1 MTPETTTASTT
12 SRSGPIYILTA
23 ALLWSTAGLLIKYI
37 PWHPLAIAS
46 LRSLIAATVF
56 VAAFGRSLFKRP
68 NHLTIISG
76 VALVM
81 TQTLFV
87 VANKLTT
94 ATNAIMLQYTSPAF
108 IMILGMLFYHYRPK
122 RREVIAMI
130 WAFAGIALFFF
141 GKLTPGNLIG
151 NAMAVFTGLTFAVVF
166 ILNGRPECQASL
178 ALFIGQIGTFLV
190 GLPMV
195 FLLDPADIKLMPV
208 LSIVVLGLFQ
218 LGLSYFLFNR
228 GIIRTAPLNAS
239 LLAMVEPLMS
249 PVWVFLFLR
258 EVPTVV
264 ALIGAAVVISAML
277 YLNLGAKSG
286 ATPGTKSD
294 VKSGA

>member
-1 MTPETTTASTT
+1 MTAETTPGNTN
-12 SRSGPIYILTA
+12 SRSGPIYILAA
-23 ALLWSTAGLLIKYI
+23 ALLWSTAGLLIKYV

-46 LRSLIAATVF
+46 LRSLIAALVF
-56 VAAFGRSLFKRP
+56 VFAFGRSLLKRP
-68 NHLTIISG
+68 NRLTFISG
-76 VALVM
+76 MALVL

-141 GKLTPGNLIG
+141 GKLSPGNLIG
-151 NAMAVFTGLTFAVVF
+151 NALAVFTGLTFAVVF

-178 ALFIGQIGTFLV
+178 ALFIGQVGTFLV

-195 FLLDPADIKLMPV
+195 FLLDPADIKPLPV
-208 LSIVVLGLFQ
+208 LSIIVLGLFQ

-228 GIIRTAPLNAS
+228 GIVRTAPLNAS

-249 PVWVFLFLR
+249 PVWVFLFLG
-258 EVPTVV
+258 EVPAAIAVV
-264 ALIGAAVVISAML
+264 GAAVVISAML
-277 YLNLGAKSG
+277 YLNLGAKPDAGHNHS
-286 ATPGTKSD
+286 ASKT
-294 VKSGA
+294 

>member
-1 MTPETTTASTT
+1 MTAETAPANTN
-12 SRSGPIYILTA
+12 SRSGPIYILAA
-23 ALLWSTAGLLIKYI
+23 ALLWSTAGLLIKYV

-46 LRSLIAATVF
+46 LRSLIAALVF
-56 VAAFGRSLFKRP
+56 VFAFGRSLLKRP
-68 NHLTIISG
+68 NHLTFISG
-76 VALVM
+76 MALVL

-108 IMILGMLFYHYRPK
+108 IMILGMLFYHYRPR

-141 GKLTPGNLIG
+141 GKLSPGNLIG
-151 NAMAVFTGLTFAVVF
+151 NALAVFTGLTFAVVF

-178 ALFIGQIGTFLV
+178 ALFIGQVGTFLV

-195 FLLDPADIKLMPV
+195 FLLDPADIKPLPV

-228 GIIRTAPLNAS
+228 GIVRTAPLNAS

-249 PVWVFLFLR
+249 PVWVFLFLG
-258 EVPTVV
+258 EVPTSMAVV
-264 ALIGAAVVISAML
+264 GAVVVISAML
-277 YLNLGAKSG
+277 YLNLGAKPDAGHNHS
-286 ATPGTKSD
+286 ANKP
-294 VKSGA
+294 

>member
-1 MTPETTTASTT
+1 MTAETAPANTN
-12 SRSGPIYILTA
+12 SRSGPIYILAA
-23 ALLWSTAGLLIKYI
+23 ALLWSTAGLLIKYV

-46 LRSLIAATVF
+46 LRSLIAALVF
-56 VAAFGRSLFKRP
+56 VFAFGRSLLKRP
-68 NHLTIISG
+68 NRLTFISG
-76 VALVM
+76 MALVL

-141 GKLTPGNLIG
+141 GKLSPGNLIG
-151 NAMAVFTGLTFAVVF
+151 NALAVFTGLTFAVVF

-178 ALFIGQIGTFLV
+178 ALFIGQVGTFLV

-195 FLLDPADIKLMPV
+195 FLLDPADIKPLPV

-228 GIIRTAPLNAS
+228 GIVRTAPLNAS

-249 PVWVFLFLR
+249 PVWVFLFLG
-258 EVPTVV
+258 EVPTSMAVV
-264 ALIGAAVVISAML
+264 GAVVVISAML
-277 YLNLGAKSG
+277 YLNLGAKPDAGHNHS
-286 ATPGTKSD
+286 ANKP
-294 VKSGA
+294 

>member
-1 MTPETTTASTT
+1 MTAETAPANTN
-12 SRSGPIYILTA
+12 SRSGPIYILAA
-23 ALLWSTAGLLIKYI
+23 ALLWSTAGLLIKYV

-46 LRSLIAATVF
+46 LRSLIAALVF
-56 VAAFGRSLFKRP
+56 VFAFGRSLLKRP
-68 NHLTIISG
+68 NRLTFISG
-76 VALVM
+76 MALVL

-141 GKLTPGNLIG
+141 GKLSPGNLIG
-151 NAMAVFTGLTFAVVF
+151 NALAVFTGLTFAVVF

-178 ALFIGQIGTFLV
+178 ALFMGQVGTFLV

-195 FLLDPADIKLMPV
+195 FLRDPADIKPLPV

-228 GIIRTAPLNAS
+228 GIVRTAPLNAS

-249 PVWVFLFLR
+249 PVWVFLFLG
-258 EVPTVV
+258 EVPTSMAVV
-264 ALIGAAVVISAML
+264 GAVVVISAML
-277 YLNLGAKSG
+277 YLNLGAKPDAGHNHS
-286 ATPGTKSD
+286 ANKP
-294 VKSGA
+294 